1 MTARRLLHI
10 LVRNW
15 PLRLGAIALAVVL
28 YLGLVISQNARTW
41 TGPVTIDAI
50 DQPAGTFLLGS
61 LGYVTSVQYIAPI
74 DVAAQVTSAS
84 FVATADLAGVGSQP
98 GGAPVSVPVRVVA
111 RDQRIQIVSWE
122 PATVVARLDPVI
134 SQQVPVQVERGTVPA
149 GLTAGQATVSPTT
162 VTVRGASSLVSQV
175 AAAEARVAIDPSG
188 ANVDANVDLVA
199 VDGRGAIIAP
209 VEIDP
214 ATAHVTIAV
223 GEQQVNRTVPIL
235 PNVTGQLATGY
246 TVRDVTVTPL
256 AVTVSGPAT
265 AIGALDGIPTAPI
278 SVTGRSSDLVTSVA
292 LQPPKGVTV
301 LGATR
306 VQVRVRLTVETGS
319 RSFGA
324 GVVLSGA
331 QPNRTYTLAV
341 PDVLVTLG
349 GTSAA
354 LDVIDPAT
362 LFVTVN
368 VTGLD
373 SGTFTLPARFSA
385 PAGTSLVAISPGS
398 VQVTITAPAPSP
410 SPSATSSPGV

>member
-1 MTARRLLHI
+1 MTARRFLHI

-41 TGPVTIDAI
+41 TGPVPIDAI

-61 LGYVTSVQYIAPI
+61 LGDVTSVQYIAPI

-84 FVATADLAGVGSQP
+84 FVATADLTGVGTQP

-149 GLTAGQATVSPTT
+149 GLTAGQASVSPTT

-175 AAAEARVAIDPSG
+175 AAAEARVAIDPNG

-199 VDGRGAIIAP
+199 VDGRGDVIAP

-214 ATAHVTIAV
+214 STAHVTIAV
-223 GEQQVNRTVPIL
+223 GEQQVNRTVPIV
-235 PNVTGQLATGY
+235 PTVTGQLATGY
-246 TVRDVTVTPL
+246 AIRDVTVTPL
-256 AVTVSGPAT
+256 TATVSGPAT
-265 AIGALDGIPTAPI
+265 SVGSLDGVPTAPI
-278 SVTGRSSDLVTSVA
+278 SVAGRSSDLVTSVA

-301 LGATR
+301 LGVSK

-324 GVVLSGA
+324 GVVLTGA
-331 QPNRTYTLAV
+331 RPDRSYTLSE

-349 GTSAA
+349 GTSSS

-368 VTGLD
+368 VSGLD
-373 SGTFTLPARFSA
+373 SGTFTVPARFSA
-385 PAGTSLVAISPGS
+385 PAGTTLVAISPSS

-410 SPSATSSPGV
+410 SPSATSSPGA

>member
-1 MTARRLLHI
+1 MTARRFLHI

-15 PLRLGAIALAVVL
+15 PLRLGAIALAIVL

-84 FVATADLAGVGSQP
+84 FVATADLAGVGTQP

-199 VDGRGAIIAP
+199 VDGRGDVISP

-214 ATAHVTIAV
+214 STAHVTIAV
-223 GEQQVNRTVPIL
+223 GEQQVNRTVPIV

-246 TVRDVTVTPL
+246 AIRDVTVTPPT
-256 AVTVSGPAT
+256 VTVSGPAT
-265 AIGALDGIPTAPI
+265 AVGSLDDVPTVPVP
-278 SVTGRSSDLVTSVA
+278 VTGRSTDLVTSVA

-301 LGATR
+301 LGASR

-331 QPNRTYTLAV
+331 RPDRTYSLSV

-373 SGTFTLPARFSA
+373 SGTFTLPATFSA
-385 PAGTSLVAISPGS
+385 PAGTSLVAISPSS
-398 VQVTITAPAPSP
+398 VQVTVTAPAPSP

>member
-1 MTARRLLHI
+1 MTASRILRI

-41 TGPVTIDAI
+41 TGPVPIDAI
-50 DQPAGTFLLGS
+50 DQPAGTFLLGN
-61 LGYVTSVQYIAPI
+61 LGDVTSVQYIAPI

-84 FVATADLAGVGSQP
+84 FVATADLTGVGTQP

-134 SQQVPVQVERGTVPA
+134 SEQVPVQVERGTVPA
-149 GLTAGQATVSPTT
+149 GLTAGQAIVSPTT

-188 ANVDANVDLVA
+188 SNVDANVDLVA
-199 VDGRGAIIAP
+199 VDGRGDVISP

-214 ATAHVTIAV
+214 STAHVTIAV
-223 GEQQVNRTVPIL
+223 GEQQVNRTVPVV
-235 PNVTGQLATGY
+235 PTVTGQLATGY
-246 TVRDVTVTPL
+246 AIRDVTVTPL
-256 AVTVSGPAT
+256 TATVSGPAS
-265 AIGALDGIPTAPI
+265 AVGSLASVSTAPI
-278 SVTGRSSDLVTSVA
+278 SVAGRSADLATSVA

-301 LGATR
+301 LAPSR
-306 VQVRVRLTVETGS
+306 VQVRVRVTVETGS

-324 GVVLSGA
+324 GVVLTGTR
-331 QPNRTYTLAV
+331 PDRTYTLSV

-349 GTSAA
+349 GPSSA

-362 LFVTVN
+362 LYATVS

-373 SGTFTLPARFSA
+373 SGTFTLPATFSA
-385 PAGTSLVAISPGS
+385 PTGTSLVAISPS
-398 VQVTITAPAPSP
+398 AVQVTIEAPAPSP
-410 SPSATSSPGV
+410 SPSATSSPGF